1 MKRYIIFFFLILIFF
16 RVSHADESTG
26 KEYLKKGKA
35 FLEQKKYSEAIELLT
50 KAADEFAL
58 LGDYALLWLSDAQHE
73 SGEHE
78 KSLGT
83 IRLMLKKYPDSSLER
98 NARIREIKEADEISE
113 SNTQKL
119 FESYLKDYQNDFD
132 IKYLYAR
139 WLKKNDKP
147 EMAKKIFKELYI
159 SGNSYSEIAYSELQP
174 CDLTPEDLYK
184 RSKNLM
190 NSYDYRSAEKTLRTA
205 LTKSEGILKRQ
216 ILTELGHSLFK
227 QKRYSEAAEI
237 YSQSHEKYWELRS
250 RYRAR
255 EKETILSSINDM
267 LNADDRRMV
276 SVLIAVASD
285 KRREGDSESAVEL
298 FRKIID
304 KYPSEREEAIW
315 GMGWTYFLSGEYR
328 KSSEIFKDLYDK
340 HNDPK
345 YLYWYARSID
355 MLGENAS
362 DKYKKLVENKKDFY
376 SLIAGRR
383 LNPSIN
389 LITSSETIKI
399 NKSSLSSKNYLPK
412 KIERIECLLEL
423 GFEKEAA
430 SEMLYV
436 SRRTDSKDDIYYICT
451 KLNELGYYNHSVRLA
466 SKIPEIQ
473 KVIEFLYPLA
483 HWNIVEKLS
492 DKYNLDPL
500 LVLAVVREES
510 RYDSNARS
518 PAGALG
524 LMQLMPS
531 TAFRFDKKLKLGI
544 RNTHDILNVRNN
556 LNIGIYYLRNLINEF
571 DSFAPAIA
579 SYNAGEDIVRKW
591 LKEGRYKSADE
602 FIEDIPYQETR
613 NYVKKVLSSYFEYK
627 RIFLSDSLMSGIPIE
642 KL

>member
-1 MKRYIIFFFLILIFF
+1 MKRCIIFFLFILIFF
-16 RVSHADESTG
+16 QTSYADESAG

-50 KAADEFAL
+50 KAADEFTL
-58 LGDYALLWLSDAQHE
+58 LGDYALLWLSDALHE

-78 KSLGT
+78 KSLTT
-83 IRLMLKKYPDSSLER
+83 IRLMLKKYPDSPLER
-98 NARIREIKEADEISE
+98 KARIREIKEADEMLE
-113 SNTQKL
+113 SNVQKL
-119 FESYLKDYQNDFD
+119 FESYLKDYQNDSD

-139 WLKKNDKP
+139 WLKKNNEP
-147 EMAKKIFKELYI
+147 EIAKKIFKELYI
-159 SGNSYSEIAYSELQP
+159 SGNSYSDIAYSELQP
-174 CDLTPEDLYK
+174 YDLTPEDLLK

-190 NSYDYRSAEKTLRTA
+190 NNYDYKSAEKTLRMA
-205 LTKSEGILKRQ
+205 LTKSEGILRRQ
-216 ILTELGHSLFK
+216 LLTELGHCLFK
-227 QKRYSEAAEI
+227 QKRYSEAAEV
-237 YSQSHEKYWELRS
+237 YSQSRDKYWELRS

-255 EKETILSSINDM
+255 EKETVLSYVNEM
-267 LNADDRRMV
+267 LNSDDRRMAN
-276 SVLIAVASD
+276 VLIAIASD
-285 KRREGDSESAVEL
+285 KRREADFDGAIEL
-298 FRKIID
+298 FRKIKD

-315 GMGWTYFLSGEYR
+315 GIGWTYFMSGEYK

-340 HNDPK
+340 YNDSK

-355 MLGENAS
+355 MSGENAS
-362 DKYKKLVENKKDFY
+362 DKYKRLVENKKDFY

-383 LNPSIN
+383 LNSSIN

-399 NKSSLSSKNYLPK
+399 KKPVLSPKSYLSK
-412 KIERIECLLEL
+412 KLERIEYLLEL
-423 GFEKEAA
+423 GFQKEAA
-430 SEMLYV
+430 SEMLYI
-436 SRRTDSKDDIYYICT
+436 SRKTNSTDDIYYICT

-466 SKIPEIQ
+466 SKMPEIQ
-473 KVIEFLYPLA
+473 RMIEFLYPLA
-483 HWNIVEKLS
+483 HWEIVEKFS
-492 DKYNLDPL
+492 DNYKLDPL
-500 LVLAVVREES
+500 LILAVIREES
-510 RYDSNARS
+510 RYDSDARS

-524 LMQLMPS
+524 LMQLMPN
-531 TAFRFDKKLKLGI
+531 TAFRFDKKLKIGI
-544 RNTHDILNVRNN
+544 RNSHDILNVRNN
-556 LNIGIYYLRNLINEF
+556 LNIGIYYLSNLIKDF

-627 RIFLSDSLMSGIPIE
+627 RIFSSDNLMSGIPIE

>member
-1 MKRYIIFFFLILIFF
+1 MKRLIIFFVFILIF
-16 RVSHADESTG
+16 SQITYAYESSG
-26 KEYLKKGKA
+26 KEYLKKGRN
-35 FLEQKKYSEAIELLT
+35 FLEQKKYSEAIEFLT
-50 KAADEFAL
+50 KAANEFTL
-58 LGDYALLWLSDAQHE
+58 LEDYALLWLSDALHE

-78 KSLGT
+78 KSLAT
-83 IRLMLKKYPDSSLER
+83 IRLLLKKYPDSSLGKK
-98 NARIREIKEADEISE
+98 ARIREIKEAEEISD
-113 SNTQKL
+113 NDVQKL
-119 FESYLKDYQNDFD
+119 FESYLKDYQNDSD

-139 WLKKNDKP
+139 WLKKNDNP
-147 EMAKKIFKELYI
+147 GSAKKIFKDLYI
-159 SGNSYSEIAYSELQP
+159 SGNSYSDIAFSELQP
-174 CDLTPEDLYK
+174 CDLTSEDLFK

-190 NSYDYRSAEKTLRTA
+190 NNYDYKSAERTLRMA
-205 LTKSEGILKRQ
+205 LAKSEGILRRQ

-237 YSQSHEKYWELRS
+237 YNQTQDKYWELRS

-255 EKETILSSINDM
+255 EKETVLSSVDEM
-267 LNADDRRMV
+267 LNAGDRRIV
-276 SVLIAVASD
+276 SVLVAVASD
-285 KRREGDSESAVEL
+285 KRREGDFAGAIEL

-315 GMGWTYFLSGEYR
+315 GIGWTYFLSGEYK
-328 KSSEIFKDLYDK
+328 KSSEIFKELFDK
-340 HNDPK
+340 YNDSK

-355 MLGENAS
+355 MSGENAS
-362 DKYKKLVENKKDFY
+362 DKYKRLVENKKDFY

-383 LNPSIN
+383 MNSSIN
-389 LITSSETIKI
+389 LIKSSETIKI
-399 NKSSLSSKNYLPK
+399 KKPVISSKDYLSK
-412 KIERIECLLEL
+412 KLDRIECLLEL
-423 GFEKEAA
+423 GFQKEAA
-430 SEMLYV
+430 SEMLYI
-436 SRRTDSKDDIYYICT
+436 SRKTNSTDDIYYICT
-451 KLNELGYYNHSVRLA
+451 KLNEIGYYNHSVRLA
-466 SKIPEIQ
+466 SKMPEIQ
-473 KVIEFLYPLA
+473 KMMEFLYPLA
-483 HWNIVEKLS
+483 HWEIVERFS

-500 LVLAVVREES
+500 LILAVVREES
-510 RYDSNARS
+510 RFDSDARS

-531 TAFRFDKKLKLGI
+531 TAFRFDKKLKIGI
-544 RNTHDILNVRNN
+544 RNSHDILNVRNN
-556 LNIGIYYLRNLINEF
+556 LNIGIYYLSNLIKDF

-627 RIFLSDSLMSGIPIE
+627 RIFSSDDLMSGIPIE